1 MRWPWARRGLGG
13 ERIPWPVWRPVV
25 AHPPLRRLG
34 SVDRARL
41 RRLAGG
47 FLRHKAITPVQGL
60 ELDEGARVLI
70 AAHACLPV
78 LHLGRDY
85 LDGWTEVVV
94 YPGPFR
100 VRRQR
105 AAPGGV
111 VHEEDRVLSGEAW
124 EQGPLI
130 VSWPDL
136 LEDLQGHRDPGE
148 VREGHHGEHH
158 GAPELRDGHD
168 VVVHEVAHKIDML
181 NGAANG
187 MPPLHPGM
195 VREDWTRALS
205 QAYEDLYDKVER
217 HHHTAIDPYAAENP
231 AEFFAVLSEL
241 FFELPQRLYHT
252 YPDVYRQ
259 LRLFYRQD
267 PLQRQHADRHREY
280 AS

>member
-148 VREGHHGEHH
+148 GREGHHGEHH

-187 MPPLHPGM
+187 MPPLHGG
-195 VREDWTRALS
+195 VDRKEWTRVMSA
-205 QAYEDLYDKVER
+205 AYRRLARSLEAGHRPE
-217 HHHTAIDPYAAENP
+217 IDPYAATEP
-231 AEFFAVLSEL
+231 AEFFAVTSEV
-241 FFELPQRLYHT
+241 FFCAPARLRSAF
-252 YPDVYRQ
+252 PGVYR
-259 LRLFYRQD
+259 LLAAFYRQD
-267 PLQRQHADRHREY
+267 PLAPP
-280 AS
+280 A